1 VETLTRSP
9 EDSPAFTIAP
19 DRDWLATVRQIL
31 PTSRRVL
38 GSLRPTW
45 QLPGVFAIDPPFL
58 RTAGIRALV
67 WDVDGTLTHRHAP
80 ELAAEVRAPLE
91 RLLAADGLKHVL
103 LSNSNEARFAQL
115 CDLFDGVPVVKGY
128 VSAAGPV
135 FRVRQGSDERWSRP
149 ARGVLRPIRKPDP
162 LLARFALQ
170 VLEVPDPTAV
180 ALVGDQYLTDVAT
193 ANLAG
198 IRSIKVPTLGRAS
211 FPLPVRVLQKVDE
224 WLYRLTV

>member
-1 VETLTRSP
+1 METLTT
-9 EDSPAFTIAP
+9 AKTAAAYTIVP
-19 DRDWLATVRQIL
+19 DRDWMATVRQIL

-38 GSLRPTW
+38 ASLQPTW
-45 QLPGVFAIDPPFL
+45 QLPGVQAIDPPFL

-67 WDVDGTLTHRHAP
+67 WDVDGTLMRRHAP
-80 ELAAEVRAPLE
+80 EIAPEVRPAFE
-91 RLLAADGLKHVL
+91 RLLAAEGLKHVV
-103 LSNSNEARFAQL
+103 LSNSNEARAEQL
-115 CDLFDGVPVVKGY
+115 CALFAGVPVVKGY
-128 VSAAGPV
+128 VSADGPL
-135 FRVRQGSDERWSRP
+135 FRVRQGTEERWSRP

-162 LLARFALQ
+162 QLARFALQ
-170 VLEVPDPTAV
+170 VLEVTDGTAV

-211 FPLPVRVLQKVDE
+211 FPFPVRVLQRVDE